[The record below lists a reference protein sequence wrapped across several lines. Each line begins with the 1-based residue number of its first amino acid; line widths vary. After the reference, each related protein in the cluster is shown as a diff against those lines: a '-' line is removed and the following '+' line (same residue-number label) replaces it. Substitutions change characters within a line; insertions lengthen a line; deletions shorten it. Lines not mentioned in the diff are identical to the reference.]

1 MRRIFTLSI
10 IALLFVSLNSNGQST
25 TCTSL
30 SAATCSEVVED
41 FNASNGGFTGT
52 GFIYSSANG
61 NFTNP
66 VANGN
71 VSSTITTRSF
81 TKIGQ
86 QNTIQAG
93 FDFSKQGNNITINSI
108 TVEVL
113 NSSNAVIASC
123 SLTVPTGSTGTVC
136 FSLFDTDI
144 VDGAS
149 IKLRFSFVTT
159 SSSNRFITFDNF
171 RQAGSNITLP
181 VKFTG
186 LDAKKSGNGTLVTWN
201 VADETDVA
209 HYEVEK
215 STNGRNYSTIGSV
228 KASGRSSYSFTDA
241 SVTPVSFYRIKSVDI
256 DGKVGY
262 STFISLKNGK
272 SVVVL
277 RAYPTVVQTTLT
289 VQHAT
294 TTNTSRIFIS
304 SEDGRL
310 VKSIIPAT
318 GSMETPVNLF
328 NLKAGLYIL
337 RFEDGNGNT
346 ETMKFLKN

>member
-1 MRRIFTLSI
+1 MRRIFTLFI
-10 IALLFVSLNSNGQST
+10 IALLLVSLNSNGQAT

-30 SAATCSEVVED
+30 SAATCSEIVEN

-52 GFIYSSANG
+52 GFTYSSANG
-61 NFTNP
+61 NFSST
-66 VANGN
+66 VNGTN

-81 TKIGQ
+81 TKTGQ

-93 FDFSKQGNNITINSI
+93 FDFSKQNNQITINSI

-123 SLTVPTGSTGTVC
+123 PLTVPTGNSGTVC
-136 FSLFDTDI
+136 FSLFDADI
-144 VDGAS
+144 QNDAS
-149 IKLRFSFVTT
+149 IKLRFSFFTT
-159 SSSNRFITFDNF
+159 SSQGRTLTFDNF
-171 RQAGSNITLP
+171 RQAGANATLP

-186 LDAKKSGNGTLVTWN
+186 LSAKKSNNGTQVTWN

-209 HYEVEK
+209 HYEIEK

-228 KASGRSSYSFTDA
+228 KASAQSSYSFTDA

-256 DGKVGY
+256 DGKTGY

-277 RAYPTVVQTTLT
+277 RAYPTPVKTNLT
-289 VQHAT
+289 IDHAT
-294 TTNTSRIFIS
+294 TTNNARIFIS

-310 VKSIIPAT
+310 VKSIIPAS
-318 GSMETPVNLF
+318 GSMKTDVNLF